1 MADVTDV
8 TEDQIQAQDDEDCG
22 DACVIDLSKIQ
33 RRTESNGGNSRAT
46 LIVLTRGTYGH
57 HDDAFSAV
65 QVGNALLAEEE
76 RATLLLVEDGV
87 YLAVKAQNPS
97 ALGLPNNLNY
107 VEDFLEL
114 GGRIVA
120 VESALRKRGL
130 TAESLVEGVEVAPY
144 SRLVKEMESH
154 AVSVTF

>member
-1 MADVTDV
+1 MAEVP
-8 TEDQIQAQDDEDCG
+8 EEKRQEEEGCG
-22 DACVIDLSKIQ
+22 DSCTIDLSKVQ
-33 RRTESNGGNSRAT
+33 RRADGEGGDGRAT

-57 HDDAFSAV
+57 HDDAFSAI
-65 QVGNALLAEEE
+65 QVGNAILAEEE
-76 RATLLLVEDGV
+76 RATLLLLEDGV
-87 YLAVKAQNPS
+87 YFAVREQNPS
-97 ALGLPNNLNY
+97 SLGLPNNLRY

-130 TAESLVEGVEVAPY
+130 TPQDLVEGVEVAPY
-144 SRLVKEMESH
+144 SRLVRELESH

>member
-1 MADVTDV
+1 MAEVPEAKQQ
-8 TEDQIQAQDDEDCG
+8 EDGCG
-22 DACVIDLSKIQ
+22 DTCVIDLSQVK
-33 RRTESNGGNSRAT
+33 RRAAPEAGKEGGNGRAT
-46 LIVLTRGTYGH
+46 LIILTRGTYGH

-76 RATLLLVEDGV
+76 KATLLLLEDGV
-87 YLAVKAQNPS
+87 YFAVKGQNPS
-97 ALGLPNNLNY
+97 ALELPNNLRY

-120 VESALRKRGL
+120 AEAALRKRGL
-130 TAESLVEGVEVAPY
+130 TPQDLVEGVEVASY
-144 SRLVKEMESH
+144 SRLVKELESH